1 MISKAAGPAPT
12 QEEVAGLLDS
22 IFTAATSDASV
33 SAAYALCDLFLNSV
47 GFRGL
52 SQYGVLAA
60 IKKAAADKKS
70 VAKRECAQNL
80 LGALFERLPP
90 QQRISEV
97 VLMVQDG
104 GMVACAL
111 DALADKSSV
120 VRESA
125 QYGLDELFKNL
136 SSEALVVGLLP
147 ALSTYLAKATGK
159 WQGTVGGYKLLQ
171 KMADKAK
178 LEVGSSKE
186 EANDKDIL
194 REAMGT
200 KLGGLIPIV
209 EAGMHDLKTEVEKQA
224 VATMNSLTTLLS
236 NDDVAPRIPLLIATM
251 QNPSTETL
259 QKAIHALSQTTF
271 VAIVT
276 APVLALLTPLLER
289 SLNTPST
296 AQEVLRQTVVVVENL
311 TKLVHDPVEAR
322 TFLPK
327 LSPGVK
333 AVKDRA
339 SLPEVRDLATRAL
352 NVIHKAM
359 GDDDGSADSGV
370 IERTTSDDVAKILE
384 AEIKK
389 AGGLGGDLDVFKIA
403 RPYIGTMVAEDVNH
417 REVHRISAR
426 VAPYLANIM
435 KEDGAAEKVGAGVQQ
450 YYIDEDERKFGKPV
464 KEDDGEIEIVNA
476 DFSLA
481 YGGMLLLSHTN
492 LRLLKGHRYGLCGR
506 NGAGKSTLM
515 RSIATGKLEGF
526 PPQDV
531 LRTCFVEHN
540 QGEDADISILQ
551 FVAKDPAIAD
561 QGMDRISDVLTEVG
575 FTPGPQGRQSEKV
588 GSLSGGWKMKLA
600 LARAMLMRADVLL
613 LDEPTNHLDVANVKW
628 LQEYL
633 KSHTEITSL
642 IVSHD
647 SGFLDEVC
655 TDIYHY
661 EPGKKLACYKG
672 NLAEFVKQKPEAKS
686 YYTLSASNAQFK
698 FPPPGI
704 LTGVKSNTRSILRM
718 TNCSYT
724 YPGASKPS
732 LYDVSCQLSLSSRTA
747 IIGGNGAGKST
758 LIKMLTGETIP
769 TTGRVEK
776 HPNLR
781 IGYIKQHALEHVEM
795 HLEKTPNQYLQWRY
809 ANGDDREV
817 HMKQT
822 RILSAEDK
830 AQMEKLVDL
839 KDGKGGRQIEAI
851 MGRQKWKKSYQYEIK
866 WLHMLP
872 KHNSQIS
879 RETLMELGFDKLIQE
894 FDDHEASREGLG
906 FRELSPKV
914 ISKHF
919 QDLGLD
925 PEIADH
931 NEIGG
936 LSGGQKVKVVLAGA
950 MWNNPH
956 LLVLDE
962 PTNFLDRDSLGGLA
976 VAIRDYKGGVIMISH
991 NEEFVG
997 ALCPEQWHVADGRVT
1012 HKGNLAV
1019 AADRFE
1025 DSSRPGSAFNSS
1037 VASSA
1042 MSSAVSS
1049 ANASAVNSGAED
1061 NGGDMSFRAKKKKK
1075 MTKKELKE
1083 REVRKRLRHI
1093 EWYVFPCLTTYI
1105 HVLLLILLQ
1114 AQLSQGNSPPS
1125 GHRRRGINVLCPI
1138 VTHQT
1143 NTKSFLFISV
1153 SGGDVIMCEK
1163 QDRERFP

>member
-1 MISKAAGPAPT
+1 M
-12 QEEVAGLLDS
+12 
-22 IFTAATSDASV
+22 
-33 SAAYALCDLFLNSV
+33 

-52 SQYGVLAA
+52 IQYGILAE
-60 IKKAAADKKS
+60 IKKAAADKKNG
-70 VAKRECAQNL
+70 ARRESAQNL

-90 QQRISEV
+90 QQKISEV
-97 VLMVQDG
+97 VLLLQDG
-104 GMVACAL
+104 GMLACAL
-111 DALADKSSV
+111 DALSDKGPI
-120 VRESA
+120 VREAA

-136 SSEALVVGLLP
+136 SPEALVVGLLP
-147 ALSTYLAKATGK
+147 VLSTYLAKRSGK
-159 WQGTVGGYKLLQ
+159 WQGTVGAYKLLQ
-171 KMADKAK
+171 RMADKAK
-178 LEVGSSKE
+178 MEVGSSKE

-200 KLGGLIPIV
+200 KLAGLIPIV
-209 EAGMHDLKTEVEKQA
+209 EGGMHDLKGEVEKQA

-236 NDDVAPRIPLLIATM
+236 NDDVAPRIPLLVATM
-251 QNPSTETL
+251 QRPSTETL

-276 APVLALLTPLLER
+276 SPVLALLTPLLER

-296 AQEVLRQTVVVVENL
+296 SQEVLRQTVVVVENL
-311 TKLVHDPVEAR
+311 TKLVHDPIEAR

-327 LSPGVK
+327 LKPGVQG
-333 AVKDRA
+333 VKDRA
-339 SLPEVRDLATRAL
+339 SLPEVREMANRAVG
-352 NVIHKAM
+352 VINKAM
-359 GDDDGSADSGV
+359 GEDDGVIASGA
-370 IERTTSDDVAKILE
+370 IARTTPDDVAKILE

-389 AGGLGGDLDVFKIA
+389 AGGLGGDLDTFKLV
-403 RPYIGTMVAEDVNH
+403 RPYICSMVAEDVNH
-417 REVHRISAR
+417 RQTARISAI
-426 VAPYLANIM
+426 VTPYLVHIM
-435 KEDGAAEKVGAGVQQ
+435 KETDAGEKVGAAVQKF
-450 YYIDEDERKFGKPV
+450 YIEEDHRKFGQPV
-464 KEDDGEIEIVNA
+464 KEDDGEVEIVNA

-515 RSIATGKLEGF
+515 RSIANGKLEGF

-540 QGEDADISILQ
+540 QGEDADISILE
-551 FVAKDPAIAD
+551 FVAKDPDI
-561 QGMDRISDVLTEVG
+561 GKEGLDRISAVLSEVG
-575 FTPGPQGRQSEKV
+575 FTAGPQGRQSEKV

-600 LARAMLMRADVLL
+600 LARAMLMKADVLL

-633 KSHTEITSL
+633 KTHTEITSL

-661 EPGKKLACYKG
+661 EPGKKLACYRG
-672 NLAEFVKQKPEAKS
+672 NLAAFVKQKPEAKS
-686 YYTLSASNAQFK
+686 YYTLSASNVQFK

-704 LTGVKSNTRSILRM
+704 LTGVKSQTRAILRM
-718 TNCSYT
+718 QNCSYT

-732 LYDVSCQLSLSSRTA
+732 LHDVSCQLTLSSRTA

-758 LIKMLTGETIP
+758 LIKLLTGETVP
-769 TTGRVEK
+769 TVGRVEK

-822 RILSAEDK
+822 RILSPEDK

-839 KDGKGGRQIEAI
+839 GDGSGGKRIESI
-851 MGRQKWKKSYQYEIK
+851 MGRQKWKKSFQYEIK
-866 WLHMLP
+866 WVGLLP
-872 KHNSQIS
+872 KYNSQIS
-879 RETLMELGFDKLIQE
+879 RETLVSLGFNKLIQE

-919 QDLGLD
+919 EDLGLD
-925 PEIADH
+925 PEIANH
-931 NEIGG
+931 NEISG

-962 PTNFLDRDSLGGLA
+962 PTNFLDRESLGGLA
-976 VAIRDYKGGVIMISH
+976 VAIRDYKGGVVMISH

-997 ALCPEQWHVADGRVT
+997 ALCPEQWYVADGRVT
-1012 HKGNLAV
+1012 HKGHLAV

-1025 DSSRPGSAFNSS
+1025 DNSRPSSGFNSS
-1037 VASSA
+1037 VA
-1042 MSSAVSS
+1042 SSAVSS

-1061 NGGDMSFRAKKKKK
+1061 SGDLSFRAKKKKK

-1083 REVRKRLRHI
+1083 REVRRRLRHI
-1093 EWYVFPCLTTYI
+1093 EW
-1105 HVLLLILLQ
+1105 
-1114 AQLSQGNSPPS
+1114 
-1125 GHRRRGINVLCPI
+1125 
-1138 VTHQT
+1138 
-1143 NTKSFLFISV
+1143 
-1153 SGGDVIMCEK
+1153 
-1163 QDRERFP
+1163 